1 MDGLRTRAK
10 QQPRYSV
17 LTCHVLLSFELSR
30 NSIVVVIRYIFV
42 LSRTVACALLNR
54 HTSFVTFFVKMSHAL
69 LREVKKNDFFN
80 LRSSG
85 IFPSFKLLPVLLFML
100 SWESY
105 EVICHTTVSF
115 ISWLSFKEGT
125 H

>member
-42 LSRTVACALLNR
+42 LSHTVACALLNH
-54 HTSFVTFFVKMSHAL
+54 HTSFVTFFIKMSHAL
-69 LREVKKNDFFN
+69 SREVKKNDFFN

-105 EVICHTTVSF
+105 EVICHNTV
-115 ISWLSFKEGT
+115 
-125 H
+125 